1 MNLQSTERDDVI
13 AIVIEGDIEMTT
25 MKGLKE
31 ELLTIAREKEK
42 DLVIDFEKVLYLDS
56 SGIGVLIA
64 ISKILKEKG
73 KSLRLINLTGAI
85 SRVLELSSL
94 ADMIE

>member
-85 SRVLELSSL
+85 
-94 ADMIE
+94 